1 MPEEPIRVLI
11 ADDQALIREGLA
23 LLLGQ
28 FGELE
33 VVGVASD
40 GESAVAMATEL
51 RPDVVLMDIVMPG
64 MDGVDATR
72 QITTVLPRT
81 QVVILSAY
89 ADDESIFAAIGAGA
103 SGYLTKDSGGEQI
116 RRAIATVQAG
126 GALLDPHVQKRLLEH
141 VRSIT
146 AKRSPDP
153 PHDLTQ
159 REVEVLHLISHGLS
173 NAEIA
178 QRLFVSEAT
187 VKTHVNNILAK
198 THLRDRA
205 QAVAYAFI
213 HGLTEEE

>member
-28 FGELE
+28 FEELE

-103 SGYLTKDSGGEQI
+103 SGYLTKDSGAEQI

-178 QRLFVSEAT
+178 ERLFVSEAT

>member
-1 MPEEPIRVLI
+1 MPGEPIRVLI

-51 RPDVVLMDIVMPG
+51 RPDVVLMDLVMPG

-72 QITTVLPRT
+72 QIVTMLPRT

-89 ADDESIFAAIGAGA
+89 ADDESIFAAISAGA
-103 SGYLTKDSGGEQI
+103 SGYLTKDSGAEQI

-126 GALLDPHVQKRLLEH
+126 GALLDPHVQKRLLDHQANNLLEQ
-141 VRSIT
+141 VEANPAVAAWDSV
-146 AKRSPDP
+146 AKRIMTAVPELVASQNIQ
-153 PHDLTQ
+153 L
-159 REVEVLHLISHGLS
+159 GLVG
-173 NAEIA
+173 N
-178 QRLFVSEAT
+178 QT
-187 VKTHVNNILAK
+187 
-198 THLRDRA
+198 
-205 QAVAYAFI
+205 AF
-213 HGLTEEE
+213 

>member
-1 MPEEPIRVLI
+1 MPGEPIRVLI

-51 RPDVVLMDIVMPG
+51 RPDVVLMDLVMPG

-72 QITTVLPRT
+72 QIVTMLRRT

-89 ADDESIFAAIGAGA
+89 ADDESIFAAISAGA
-103 SGYLTKDSGGEQI
+103 SGYLTKDSGAEQI

-141 VRSIT
+141 VRSVS
-146 AKRSPDP
+146 AKRSPEP